1 MSRIETESAMR
12 ISGIVNKA
20 PANSPSALPQAVPA
34 APSRALV
41 ALAPLAPASR
51 TPAHYRQAPFL
62 AQLLAVKD
70 QHAQTRARRRAAPA
84 EAAAAY
90 RAAAQLMP

>member
-12 ISGIVNKA
+12 ISGIVYKA

-41 ALAPLAPASR
+41 ALAPPAPASR

-70 QHAQTRARRRAAPA
+70 QHAQTRERRRAEPY
-84 EAAAAY
+84 EALAAY
-90 RAAAQLMP
+90 AATARLVR